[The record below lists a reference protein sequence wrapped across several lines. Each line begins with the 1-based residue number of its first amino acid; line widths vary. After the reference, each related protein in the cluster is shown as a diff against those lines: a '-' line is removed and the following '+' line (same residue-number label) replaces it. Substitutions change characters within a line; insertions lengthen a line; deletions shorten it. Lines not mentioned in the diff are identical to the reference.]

1 MLHSTDRILTTHV
14 GSLPRGQAVVDQLF
28 AQDDGQGYD
37 PARFDELM
45 TKAVADV
52 VAAQVAVG
60 VDVVSDGE
68 MSKISYATY
77 IRHRLTGFEIGEMP
91 RTVPADLDDFPDYK
105 ERLAKLGA
113 TPKYHRPIC
122 RGEIRVKDLGSLHK
136 DIANLKAR
144 GDARRHRGVHERGL
158 AGL

>member
-28 AQDDGQGYD
+28 AQDQGQGYD

-52 VAAQVAVG
+52 VAEQVAVG

-91 RTVPADLDDFPDYK
+91 RTVPKDLDDFPSFKD
-105 ERLAKLGA
+105 RLSRLGA
-113 TPKYHRPIC
+113 TP
-122 RGEIRVKDLGSLHK
+122 
-136 DIANLKAR
+136 
-144 GDARRHRGVHERGL
+144 
-158 AGL
+158 